1 MATLFISDLHLS
13 PERPEIVRLF
23 GEFLAGPAR
32 SAEALYILGD
42 LFEYWAGDDDLAN
55 AFNTSIVAALAACA
69 RSIPVTFM
77 RGNRDFLVA
86 ERFAHQSRMR
96 IAEDPEVVQ
105 LYGRRVLVS
114 HGDTLCTDDS
124 SYQQFR
130 RMVRSPAWTE
140 SFLKRPLA
148 ERRRE
153 IERLRA
159 LSEAEKQGKPASVMD
174 VNPRA
179 VEHLLR
185 QHGYPTLVHGH
196 THRPARH
203 EHVVDGHACE
213 RWVLADWYRD
223 ASWLAVGPEGFGRG
237 MISG

>member
-96 IAEDPEVVQ
+96 IAEDARGHGITPRFEHGTGAARTRSAREV
-105 LYGRRVLVS
+105 
-114 HGDTLCTDDS
+114 
-124 SYQQFR
+124 
-130 RMVRSPAWTE
+130 
-140 SFLKRPLA
+140 
-148 ERRRE
+148 
-153 IERLRA
+153 
-159 LSEAEKQGKPASVMD
+159 AS
-174 VNPRA
+174 R
-179 VEHLLR
+179 
-185 QHGYPTLVHGH
+185 
-196 THRPARH
+196 
-203 EHVVDGHACE
+203 
-213 RWVLADWYRD
+213 
-223 ASWLAVGPEGFGRG
+223 
-237 MISG
+237 